1 MSSTSFG
8 EYLNAGTTCIKFGQ
22 NGRNPRPA
30 GLYPMGFMLIFGQSA
45 LTSLPLMGPVELV
58 LDLVEALPF
67 LGFNIPGI
75 LPGESYISL
84 CALAE

>member
-1 MSSTSFG
+1 M
-8 EYLNAGTTCIKFGQ
+8 E
-22 NGRNPRPA
+22 
-30 GLYPMGFMLIFGQSA
+30 FMLIFGQSA

-75 LPGESYISL
+75 LSGESYNRSL
-84 CALAE
+84 CTCGVIRIG

>member
-1 MSSTSFG
+1 
-8 EYLNAGTTCIKFGQ
+8 
-22 NGRNPRPA
+22 
-30 GLYPMGFMLIFGQSA
+30 
-45 LTSLPLMGPVELV
+45 MGPVELV

-67 LGFNIPGI
+67 LGFDIPGI